1 MGASSHII
9 QQAISNAFH
18 QGQEK
23 THHDSIP
30 TFISNMLIKL
40 SSSDCSRL
48 FSIPLFSIHLSASQ
62 HQETIKDKLDLSLSQ
77 HSETI
82 IDKSDLSLSQALR
95 LRQKWSINQMSTS
108 QLTWTL

>member
-62 HQETIKDKLDLSLSQ
+62 HQETIKDK
-77 HSETI
+77 
-82 IDKSDLSLSQALR
+82 SDLSLSQALR